1 MHLVLMHIRAC
12 HVILACWN
20 VSRRAIAAG
29 AGSPAPVEESPDC
42 TERGVLSI
50 RKDAADDMP
59 RKDQCNREQ
68 TAVTVTVRV
77 KGWGKSPPEGGREPL
92 R

>member
-1 MHLVLMHIRAC
+1 METLEA
-12 HVILACWN
+12 
-20 VSRRAIAAG
+20 RAIAAVG
-29 AGSPAPVEESPDC
+29 HPSAEESPDC